1 MLNSLI
7 RCLFPVEDDPLLNY
21 LTDDNQRIEP
31 EWYCPIILTILVNG
45 SDDIGTG
52 YSISIPTDDLREIV
66 SNIKRLSSGLD
77 PIEMVCTIH
86 CIMTSLHTSGSVEV
100 PLYD

>member
-1 MLNSLI
+1 MLNSLT
-7 RCLFPVEDDPLLNY
+7 RCLFPVEDGPLLNY

-31 EWYCPIILTILVNG
+31 EWYCPIIPTILVNG
-45 SDDIGTG
+45 SDGIGTG
-52 YSISIPTDDLREIV
+52 YSTSIPTYDPREIV
-66 SNIKRLSSGLD
+66 SNVKRLLSGMD

-100 PLYD
+100 PLCD